1 MKDMLNMLVD
11 FLGAFISMFIF
22 MTIVAV
28 WLFSI
33 FLPIHLA
40 SFGSTWNMAWWMLT
54 VPFATGYT
62 VMWLEYAKQ
71 Y

>member
-33 FLPIHLA
+33 FIPIHLV
-40 SFGSTWNMAWWMLT
+40 S
-54 VPFATGYT
+54 
-62 VMWLEYAKQ
+62 
-71 Y
+71 